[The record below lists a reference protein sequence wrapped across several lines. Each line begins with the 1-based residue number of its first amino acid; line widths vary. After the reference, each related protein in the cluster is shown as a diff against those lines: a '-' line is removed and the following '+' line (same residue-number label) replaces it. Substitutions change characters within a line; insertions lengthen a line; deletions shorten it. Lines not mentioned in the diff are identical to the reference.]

1 MLTFDENFT
10 RMKKIFKIALLCAA
24 LAGALAC
31 FSSCSK
37 DGIAINKLIGKWKAE
52 TMSMGGVTI
61 DYEEIAGGGMFITF
75 QRDGL
80 YVAES
85 TFQGQTQTESGTW
98 EYSDDVL
105 TTTINGEESLFNVV
119 ELKASEMVLSQEN
132 DIDGKK
138 VEVVLTLNKVK

>member
-1 MLTFDENFT
+1 MH
-10 RMKKIFKIALLCAA
+10 MKKLFKIALLCAA

-52 TMSMGGVTI
+52 TISMGGVTI
-61 DYEEIAGGGMFITF
+61 DNDEKADGGMFITF
-75 QRDGL
+75 QSDGL

-119 ELKASEMVLSQEN
+119 ELKASKMVLSQEN
-132 DIDGKK
+132 DINGEK
-138 VEVVLTLNKVK
+138 VEMVLTLNKVK

>member
-1 MLTFDENFT
+1 
-10 RMKKIFKIALLCAA
+10 MKKIFKIALLCAA
-24 LAGALAC
+24 LVGALAC

-52 TMSMGGVTI
+52 TMSIGGVTI
-61 DYEEIAGGGMFITF
+61 DYDEIADGGMFITF

-80 YVAES
+80 YVVES

-105 TTTINGEESLFNVV
+105 TTTINGEESLLNVV

-132 DIDGKK
+132 DINGEK

>member
-1 MLTFDENFT
+1 
-10 RMKKIFKIALLCAA
+10 MKKIFKIALLCAA
-24 LAGALAC
+24 LVGALAC

-61 DYEEIAGGGMFITF
+61 DYDEIADGGMFITF

-80 YVAES
+80 YVVES

-105 TTTINGEESLFNVV
+105 TTTFNGEESLFNVV

-132 DIDGKK
+132 DIDGEK

>member
-37 DGIAINKLIGKWKAE
+37 DGIAINKLIGKWKGE

-61 DYEEIAGGGMFITF
+61 DCDEIADGGMFITF

-80 YVAES
+80 YVTES
-85 TFQGQTQTESGTW
+85 TFQGQTLTESGTW

-105 TTTINGEESLFNVV
+105 TTAINGEESHYNVV
-119 ELKASEMVLSQEN
+119 ELKASKMVLSQEN
-132 DIDGKK
+132 DINGEK
-138 VEVVLTLNKVK
+138 VEMVWTLNKVK

>member
-10 RMKKIFKIALLCAA
+10 RMKKLFRVALLCVA

-52 TMSMGGVTI
+52 TISMGGVTI
-61 DYEEIAGGGMFITF
+61 DYDEIADGGMFITF

-80 YVAES
+80 YVTES
-85 TFQGQTQTESGTW
+85 TFQGQAHTESGTW

-105 TTTINGEESLFNVV
+105 TTAINGEESLYNVV
-119 ELKASEMVLSQEN
+119 ELKASKMVLSQED
-132 DIDGKK
+132 DINGEK
-138 VEVVLTLNKVK
+138 VEMVLTLNKVK